1 MERFIWIGN
10 RLINLDCIV
19 SFTVE
24 NNGAQVVVLLRDVDS
39 PEERTI
45 AVEGAAAEPL
55 MHVLTDVELGKRM
68 AFSEGIQNQR
78 S

>member
-24 NNGAQVVVLLRDVDS
+24 NNGARVVVLLRDVDS
-39 PEERTI
+39 PTERTI
-45 AVEGAAAEPL
+45 AVEGVTAEPL
-55 MHVLTDVELGKRM
+55 MHVLKDIELGRRM
-68 AFSEGIQNQR
+68 AFSEGQPG
-78 S
+78 

>member
-24 NNGAQVVVLLRDVDS
+24 NNGARVVALLRDVDS
-39 PEERTI
+39 PTERTI
-45 AVEGAAAEPL
+45 AVEGVTAEPL
-55 MHVLTDVELGKRM
+55 MHVLNDIELGRRM
-68 AFSEGIQNQR
+68 AFSEGQPG
-78 S
+78 